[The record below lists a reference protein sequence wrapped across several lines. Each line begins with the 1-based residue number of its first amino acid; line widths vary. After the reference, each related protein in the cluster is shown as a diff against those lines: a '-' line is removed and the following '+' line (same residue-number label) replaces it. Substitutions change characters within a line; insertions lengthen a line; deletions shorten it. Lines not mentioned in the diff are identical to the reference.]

1 MTNPA
6 DSSPARPR
14 LGLWDA
20 VSIIVG
26 IVVGTAIFKTPALIF
41 SNVPNAWTGM
51 GAWAL
56 GGLLSLIGAF
66 CYAEL
71 ATTYPRLGG
80 DYVYL
85 TRAFGR
91 PVGFLFGWGNLTV
104 VLTASIG
111 AMAYAF
117 ADYGVALFDLDK
129 SDAVWLA
136 ALAVV
141 GLGVTNLAG
150 VVFGKL
156 IQNVLTAVKVIGV
169 GALIFAGFRYGG
181 SASMQAESAIGTGGF
196 GLAMILVL
204 YAFGGWNDA
213 AFVASEVRDR
223 DRNMPR
229 ALIYSIAGITLIY
242 LLINGAYLWALGFE
256 GVRGSP
262 TPAADVLQL
271 AAGDRGRR
279 AISLLV
285 MISALGA
292 INGLI
297 FTGSRI
303 YAGMGAEHRIFSV
316 LGRWHPTLGV
326 PVWSIVAET
335 VIALALIL
343 LVGTE
348 QGRGGFD
355 QAMVRIGL
363 DPLPWATYFGGFET
377 LVAGTAPV
385 FWAFFLLTGL
395 SVFILRFKN
404 PDLRRPYSIPFYPLP
419 PIIFCLTS
427 GWMLYRSLTWA
438 KMLSL
443 LGWIPL
449 AVGGA
454 LYLFICLVNV
464 LRPKRV

>member
-1 MTNPA
+1 MTDPA
-6 DSSPARPR
+6 DSSPVRPR

-26 IVVGTAIFKTPALIF
+26 IVVGTAIFKTPHLIF
-41 SNVPNAWTGM
+41 SCVEGPWQGL

-56 GGLLSLIGAF
+56 GGVLALIGAF

-91 PVGFLFGWGNLTV
+91 PVGFLFGWANLTV
-104 VLTASIG
+104 VLSGSIA

-117 ADYGVALFDLDK
+117 AHYGGQLFGLDK
-129 SDAVWLA
+129 HQSVWLA
-136 ALAVV
+136 IGSVV
-141 GLGVTNLAG
+141 VLCAMNLAG
-150 VVFGKL
+150 VVCGKSVQNFLSIVKLVGIGTLAVAGLAFGGK
-156 IQNVLTAVKVIGV
+156 
-169 GALIFAGFRYGG
+169 
-181 SASMQAESAIGTGGF
+181 ASMAVVNEPWEDGF
-196 GLAMILVL
+196 GLAMVFVF
-204 YAFGGWNDA
+204 YAYGGWNDA
-213 AFVASEVRDR
+213 AFVAAEVRDR

-229 ALIYSIAGITLIY
+229 ALVLSITIITVLY
-242 LLINGAYLWALGFE
+242 LLVNAGYLWALGFE
-256 GVRGSP
+256 GLRASQ
-262 TPAADVLQL
+262 TPATDVLTL
-271 AAGDRGRR
+271 VAGDLGGKMM
-279 AISLLV
+279 SLLV

-303 YAGMGAEHRIFSV
+303 YAGMGAEHRVFSV

-326 PVWSIVAET
+326 PVWSIVAES
-335 VIALALIL
+335 VIAIGLIL
-343 LVGTE
+343 LVGTQ
-348 QGRGGFD
+348 QGRDLFD
-355 QAMVRIGL
+355 GLLVRANFSAL
-363 DPLPWATYFGGFET
+363 KWSADEFET

-385 FWAFFLLTGL
+385 FWTFFLLTGL
-395 SVFILRFKN
+395 SVFILRFKH

-427 GWMLYRSLTWA
+427 GWMLYRSLSYA

-454 LYLFICLVNV
+454 LYLFIYLVNV

>member
-1 MTNPA
+1 MTDPA
-6 DSSPARPR
+6 DSASPVRPR

-41 SNVPNAWTGM
+41 SNVSDAWTGM
-51 GAWAL
+51 GAWVL
-56 GGLLSLIGAF
+56 GGVLSLIGAF

-71 ATTYPRLGG
+71 ATTYPRVGG

-117 ADYGVALFDLDK
+117 ADYGVALFGLEN
-129 SDAVWLA
+129 SSAVWLA
-136 ALAVV
+136 VAAVV

-150 VVFGKL
+150 VIFGKV
-156 IQNVLTAVKVIGV
+156 IQNILTAVKVIGV
-169 GALIFAGFRYGG
+169 GALIVAGFRYGG
-181 SASMQAESAIGTGGF
+181 SASMEAESAIGTGGF
-196 GLAMILVL
+196 GLAMVMVL

-213 AFVASEVRDR
+213 AFVAAEVRDR

-256 GVRGSP
+256 GVRGSF
-262 TPAADVLQL
+262 TPAADVLQM
-271 AAGDRGRR
+271 AAGDRGRQ

-303 YAGMGAEHRIFSV
+303 YAGMGADHRVFAV

-326 PVWSIVAET
+326 PVWSIIAES

-355 QAMVRIGL
+355 QAMVSIGL
-363 DPLPWATYFGGFET
+363 NPLPWDKYYGGFET

-385 FWAFFLLTGL
+385 FWTFFLLTGY
-395 SVFILRFKN
+395 SVFVLRIKN
-404 PDLRRPYSIPFYPLP
+404 PDLKRPYSIPFFPWP
-419 PIIFCLTS
+419 PIIFCMTCDY
-427 GWMLYRSLTWA
+427 MLWSSMDYA
-438 KMLSL
+438 KELSL
-443 LGWIPL
+443 LGWVPL
-449 AVGGA
+449 AVGVP
-454 LYLFICLVNV
+454 LYLLCG
-464 LRPKRV
+464 RRSA